1 MYKKDALRIL
11 FETSQKYKEELC
23 GKNLLFV
30 SADTHKNVDFFGKNY
45 QKQKKIRN
53 IFKNTEK
60 SAEEN
65 KRSPLS
71 AFRLS
76 RAARTHGLLNLK
88 DKE

>member
-1 MYKKDALRIL
+1 MPID
-11 FETSQKYKEELC
+11 
-23 GKNLLFV
+23 
-30 SADTHKNVDFFGKNY
+30 KNVDFFGKNY
-45 QKQKKIRN
+45 RKHKKMRN

-65 KRSPLS
+65 KRRPLS